1 MAASKFSVT
10 YSDSKQ
16 SSEAI
21 EKAKK
26 RNKKRKNKNLI
37 FSSWSLLL
45 SLRLFLP
52 FVAFCVDVSVS
63 FCLFVCCFFFTNTQN
78 SKNLIFLYFFF

>member
-26 RNKKRKNKNLI
+26 KKQKNKNLI
-37 FSSWSLLL
+37 FSSSSLLL